1 MLQPHSEKVRVK
13 SEVEG
18 FLPNDNPWAAP
29 LSPEEE
35 YAVQLL
41 VATRRKDQSEAE
53 YLIRGERLRRRL
65 SKNNLD
71 SLVIRAGEVVE
82 ILGKFERPRDTAE
95 SDAVQFADLEP
106 LLHVRNE
113 DGIEAWIKQ
122 SKMTPLLG
130 L

>member
-18 FLPNDNPWAAP
+18 FLPDDNPWAAP

-82 ILGKFERPRDTAE
+82 ILGKFERPRDTAD
-95 SDAVQFADLEP
+95 SDAVQFADVEP

-122 SKMTPLLG
+122 SKITPLLG